1 MLKAADDGDER
12 PCASGARLVIRQP
25 RPPSLGTGRRF
36 HQGRTAA
43 GWVWTWTIMIFSGAT
58 EADMANTVIRADGI
72 GPDTKVTID
81 PKLKS

>member
-1 MLKAADDGDER
+1 MLKAAVTGTNGRALLVLGLSYANLDHLRSGPGDAFIRVDG
-12 PCASGARLVIRQP
+12 SRLGLDVD
-25 RPPSLGTGRRF
+25 
-36 HQGRTAA
+36 
-43 GWVWTWTIMIFSGAT
+43 VMIFSGAT